1 MFRCLVDSL
10 TRPRFIAEHVNMKT
24 IKFIGYFFLLVL
36 ISTIPNIVVYSF
48 NPGISE
54 QVASLL
60 VSDLQSVET
69 SYHYS
74 VVDNKLVD
82 TTGTNSL
89 KVVEV
94 SGLNALINEK
104 SQANSL
110 IKTYVFFNPGNE
122 SIDIPNEKNPYVAIN
137 LGSEKLEISIE
148 TPTPNESGKQEMS
161 GEIIS
166 LSYTYSELGVNN
178 IDFSE
183 IKSYSTYGITLKIEK
198 IIDKIVKPYLPVVYL
213 IGIPSIFIANASSIA
228 MEILVLAVVVFFFFR
243 MGNLKFMEIIKLI
256 TLSMTPSAVASIF
269 LILPVGTIGY
279 YTIYI
284 IGQILTISYFYRALR
299 QLYLNKMMK

>member
-54 QVASLL
+54 QTASLL
-60 VSDLQSVET
+60 VSDLQNVET
-69 SYHYS
+69 TYHYS
-74 VVDNKLVD
+74 VVDNKLID
-82 TTGTNSL
+82 TTGANSL

-94 SGLNALINEK
+94 SGFNALINEK
-104 SQANSL
+104 AQGNSF
-110 IKTYVFFNPGNE
+110 IKTFVFFNP
-122 SIDIPNEKNPYVAIN
+122 SDDSTDIPSEKGPYVAIN

-148 TPTPNESGKQEMS
+148 TPIQDGSGKQQMS
-161 GEIIS
+161 GEVVS

-178 IDFSE
+178 VDFSE
-183 IKSYSTYGITLKIEK
+183 INSYSTYGITLKIEK
-198 IIDKIVKPYLPVVYL
+198 VIDKLIKPYLPVIYL
-213 IGIPSIFIANASSIA
+213 ISIPSIFITNAFSIA
-228 MEILVLAVVVFFFFR
+228 MEILVLAIVVLFFFR
-243 MGNLKFMEIIKLI
+243 MGDLKFIEIIKLI
-256 TLSMTPSAVASIF
+256 TFCMTPSAVATIF
-269 LILPVGTIGY
+269 LILPLGTIGY